1 MSEESKI
8 DPKHSTSRL
17 FLRMLGPTI
26 TGLGL
31 LLTVIG
37 FGSFLYSFGSHEFP
51 RYFWCIFVGLPLLFV
66 GISMSM
72 FGFLGSFTRY
82 VSGEQTPV
90 MKDSF
95 NYLAEGMQEG
105 VKTVATAIG
114 EGLAAGMHKDGGRH
128 PLSRMSSRQRFRRQV
143 LQELSAL
150 LSYMRE
156 SLSPWPGCSDLL
168 SVRSPASKGSQ
179 VRD

>member
-31 LLTVIG
+31 VLTVIG
-37 FGSFLYSFGSHEFP
+37 FGSLLSSFGSSELP
-51 RYFWCIFVGLPLLFV
+51 RYFWSAFVGMPLLFV

-72 FGFLGSFTRY
+72 FGFLGSFARY
-82 VSGEQTPV
+82 VSGEASPV
-90 MKDSF
+90 QKDTF

-114 EGLAAGMHKDGGRH
+114 GGLAAGMHNDGNVGKRCLRCH
-128 PLSRMSSRQRFRRQV
+128 HDNDIDAKFCKNCGSSLV
-143 LQELSAL
+143 TQE
-150 LSYMRE
+150 
-156 SLSPWPGCSDLL
+156 
-168 SVRSPASKGSQ
+168 
-179 VRD
+179 

>member
-1 MSEESKI
+1 
-8 DPKHSTSRL
+8 
-17 FLRMLGPTI
+17 MLGPTI

-114 EGLAAGMHKDGGRH
+114 EGLAAGMHKDGGAGTRCLGCH
-128 PLSRMSSRQRFRRQV
+128 HDNDFD
-143 LQELSAL
+143 AKFCKNCGA
-150 LSYMRE
+150 
-156 SLSPWPGCSDLL
+156 SL
-168 SVRSPASKGSQ
+168 VT
-179 VRD
+179 